1 MICTGVCPDS
11 SWPETGVDDLSA
23 PDPGRAG
30 RHVRR
35 RGPGAHLSR
44 DVLGHGTGPYA
55 GEVCGT
61 TMLYA
66 SAPLVGSES

>member
-1 MICTGVCPDS
+1 
-11 SWPETGVDDLSA
+11 
-23 PDPGRAG
+23 
-30 RHVRR
+30 VRR

-66 SAPLVGSES
+66 SAPLFGSER